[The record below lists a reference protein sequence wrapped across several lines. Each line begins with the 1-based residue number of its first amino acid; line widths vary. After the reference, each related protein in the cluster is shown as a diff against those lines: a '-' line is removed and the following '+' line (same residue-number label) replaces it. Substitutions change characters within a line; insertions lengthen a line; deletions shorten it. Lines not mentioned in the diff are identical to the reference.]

1 MPHLQHWNTHTN
13 QYKLQLDGVAI
24 RTPELGCSGVN
35 PSNFLRHG
43 MYCKK
48 TMQVRQ
54 AARRS
59 GMLHHLQ
66 GASSCRGYIYMA
78 PFGIKVSLKY
88 STNTSVSQNT
98 EVSNTLSCLDL
109 VNTLVLETE
118 SILQNFIFL
127 PY

>member
-1 MPHLQHWNTHTN
+1 MACT
-13 QYKLQLDGVAI
+13 
-24 RTPELGCSGVN
+24 
-35 PSNFLRHG
+35 
-43 MYCKK
+43 
-48 TMQVRQ
+48 
-54 AARRS
+54 ARRR
-59 GMLHHLQ
+59 
-66 GASSCRGYIYMA
+66 CRCGKPQEGRACCTTFNEHQVAGDIYMA